1 MREQTT
7 KAQVKEKKTQQK
19 PQDNT
24 HPLSPLPISNYM
36 TQELGTVTKRWC
48 KKNKQFTDQPKIIEE
63 YDKHTGGVNLCYM
76 LLDLYCVKTRQS
88 QVPHTYIFYCIGIS
102 ITNSWLLYQCHMQ
115 QQNISKKDKFTLL
128 AFHTEISDNRQS
140 KNDLNDVTRP

>member
-1 MREQTT
+1 MLKLKEQRVW
-7 KAQVKEKKTQQK
+7 A
-19 PQDNT
+19 
-24 HPLSPLPISNYM
+24 IA
-36 TQELGTVTKRWC
+36 
-48 KKNKQFTDQPKIIEE
+48 IIRC
-63 YDKHTGGVNLCYM
+63 DRLKGAKHTGGVNLCYM

-88 QVPHTYIFYCIGIS
+88 QVLHTYIFYCIGIS

-140 KNDLNDVTRP
+140 KNDLSDVTRP

>member
-48 KKNKQFTDQPKIIEE
+48 KKNKQFIDQPKIIEE

-88 QVPHTYIFYCIGIS
+88 
-102 ITNSWLLYQCHMQ
+102 
-115 QQNISKKDKFTLL
+115 
-128 AFHTEISDNRQS
+128 
-140 KNDLNDVTRP
+140 